1 MVIFFINLKYAA
13 LGYDQNYLY
22 KDEADQEEIEKM
34 NAFNR
39 ESAIDE
45 RMQKYEN
52 LSNHFNNSIEKFKEL
67 AYVKLQMN

>member
-1 MVIFFINLKYAA
+1 MVIFLINQKYVA

-45 RMQKYEN
+45 RMQK
-52 LSNHFNNSIEKFKEL
+52 
-67 AYVKLQMN
+67 